1 MAEKFVEDLKSKSI
15 GYTYYNIEEM
25 DGAGL

>member
-1 MAEKFVEDLKSKSI
+1 MVEKFVGYLKSKSI

>member
-15 GYTYYNIEEM
+15 GYTHYNIEEM
-25 DGAGL
+25 DGVGL